1 MKVLVTCPAMIKNIK
16 RYEDKFKELNLEYFC
31 PKFKQVMSEEELIK
45 LLPDYDGWII
55 GDDPATRK
63 VLEAGKKGKLKAAMK
78 WGVGTDNVDFEA
90 CKELE
95 IPISNT
101 PNVFGNEV
109 ADVAIG
115 YLIGLARDTY
125 LIDRKVR
132 KLRWSKP
139 TGISLKDKK
148 VCLIGFGDIGR
159 NIARRLKPF
168 QMNVYVSDP
177 GFKKYEDKLECVY
190 DKNMD
195 LKEFLYLSFTNLDL
209 ALENSDFIIVCCS
222 LNENTKHLLNK
233 DKIKLCNKNVRI
245 INVSRGQIIVES
257 DLIELL
263 EEGFIH
269 GCALDVFEEEPLPF
283 NNKLRTFDKNIFGS
297 HNGSNT
303 IEGVD
308 KVSNICID
316 KMYKFLY
323 NE

>member
-1 MKVLVTCPAMIKNIK
+1 
-16 RYEDKFKELNLEYFC
+16 
-31 PKFKQVMSEEELIK
+31 
-45 LLPDYDGWII
+45 
-55 GDDPATRK
+55 
-63 VLEAGKKGKLKAAMK
+63 
-78 WGVGTDNVDFEA
+78 
-90 CKELE
+90 
-95 IPISNT
+95 
-101 PNVFGNEV
+101 
-109 ADVAIG
+109 
-115 YLIGLARDTY
+115 
-125 LIDRKVR
+125 
-132 KLRWSKP
+132 
-139 TGISLKDKK
+139 
-148 VCLIGFGDIGR
+148 
-159 NIARRLKPF
+159 
-168 QMNVYVSDP
+168 MNVYVSDP

-257 DLIELL
+257 DLIDLL
-263 EEGFIH
+263 EDGFIH

-283 NNKLRTFDKNIFGS
+283 NNKLRTYDRNIFGS

-308 KVSNICID
+308 KVSNLCID
-316 KMYKFLY
+316 KIYNNLY